1 MHVMS
6 GVFYEDQWP
15 LVNISLQLKWHR
27 QKTVNQK
34 PHPRPPCW
42 LWHVE
47 CYVLR
52 LMNLLPRISHY
63 SQCHLSHL
71 KQRGAVL
78 VGCVLS
84 PSNHTAT
91 CSCLPGGLAP
101 IQIAEVKPLLGK
113 HRSAFLNCLY
123 VCHSSVWRLLCM
135 KVHWYTKRI
144 QCIDVFLHLT

>member
-1 MHVMS
+1 MS
-6 GVFYEDQWP
+6 GVLHEDQWP

-27 QKTVNQK
+27 QKTVTQK

-52 LMNLLPRISHY
+52 LMNLLPQIYHY
-63 SQCHLSHL
+63 SQCHPSHL

-84 PSNHTAT
+84 PSNLTVT
-91 CSCLPGGLAP
+91 CSCLPGDLAQ
-101 IQIAEVKPLLGK
+101 IQIAEVRPLRGK
-113 HRSAFLNCLY
+113 HRSAFLNLFTFVILLPDDDCTGKNTDIQNE
-123 VCHSSVWRLLCM
+123 SSLGTCFYL
-135 KVHWYTKRI
+135 
-144 QCIDVFLHLT
+144 